1 LSGALLLVRTFWN
14 LTTLHPGFRQDG
26 VFVTYVNFGALKL
39 APEQTRA
46 FKSTLLEEIR
56 SIPQVEAAALS
67 THVPVIGGSWTMGVH
82 VTGARGEKEGWS
94 KVAWVSPD
102 YFKTMEIPILAGRDI
117 STFDGVSSPKVAL
130 VNETFVREW
139 LGGADPIGARLR
151 TGAEPGYPE
160 ATYEIIGVVKDT
172 KYGKLRSEIPPIAFA
187 PAPQVPSASPFATVV
202 VRSSA
207 PLPGIMAAV
216 RDRMAKLNPSIRMG
230 TSVLKTQIR
239 AGLARERLLAWLS
252 GFFGVLAVVLVLI
265 GLYGLVSYTTLQR
278 RNELGVRLAL
288 GASRFNILWLVL
300 RQGLQLAAVGIAV
313 GLVGAFALARFLGSL
328 LFDVKATDL
337 ITWLLTPL
345 FLVMVA
351 LVACWIPA
359 RRAARSDP
367 MQALRYE

>member
-1 LSGALLLVRTFWN
+1 
-14 LTTLHPGFRQDG
+14 
-26 VFVTYVNFGALKL
+26 
-39 APEQTRA
+39 
-46 FKSTLLEEIR
+46 
-56 SIPQVEAAALS
+56 
-67 THVPVIGGSWTMGVH
+67 VIGGSWTMGVH

-117 STFDGVSSPKVAL
+117 STFDGAASPKVAL

-187 PAPQVPSASPFATVV
+187 PAPQVPSASPFVTVV

-207 PLPGIMAAV
+207 PLPGILAAV
-216 RDRMAKLNPSIRMG
+216 RDRIAKLDPSIRMG
-230 TSVLKTQIR
+230 TGVLKTQIR

-288 GASRFNILWLVL
+288 GAQRTNILWLVL

-313 GLVGAFALARFLGSL
+313 GLVGAFALTRFLGSL

-345 FLVMVA
+345 FLVLVA